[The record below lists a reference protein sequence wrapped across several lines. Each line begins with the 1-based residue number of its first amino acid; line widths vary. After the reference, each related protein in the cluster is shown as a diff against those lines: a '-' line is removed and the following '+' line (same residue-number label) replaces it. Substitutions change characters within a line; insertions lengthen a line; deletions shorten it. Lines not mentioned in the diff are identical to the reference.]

1 MTQEERMM
9 DLKRICAILALILLA
24 LLLVAALY
32 FAVTGATQYLLACL
46 FCLIVVPVV
55 IYVFLWFTKLT
66 KKH

>member
-1 MTQEERMM
+1 M
-9 DLKRICAILALILLA
+9 DLKQICAILALILLA

-32 FAVTGATQYLLACL
+32 FAVVGATQYLLACL